1 MIMTNTERINHLR
14 DMLKEATSYLDH
26 SVQQDGAPDEVYMR
40 DVESLAVAI
49 RALEAQDTSA
59 LERPMA
65 RKIKLLDA
73 ILDVIANMSCE
84 SDRPMFAAILDYW
97 QEERQAQ
104 TQIERIA
111 LDDYRK
117 DMLSCVCPH
126 NLNIR
131 RELTARTALLLLE
144 YVHPEQ
150 KAAEPGTPD
159 NLLSY

>member
-1 MIMTNTERINHLR
+1 MIMTNDDRIKHLR
-14 DMLKEATSYLDH
+14 DMLKEAASHLNH
-26 SVQQDGAPDEVYMR
+26 SMQQDGTADDVYMR

-49 RALEAQDTSA
+49 RALEARGWAA
-59 LERPMA
+59 LERPIA

-131 RELTARTALLLLE
+131 RELTARVALLLLKDV
-144 YVHPEQ
+144 YPEQ
-150 KAAEPGTPD
+150 EVTNA
-159 NLLSY
+159 